1 MSGTTLPTGPTS
13 LQGILPAYVFQEYSD
28 DDNIQAFFVAFNQ
41 FAQVY
46 QDWFNTI
53 NLPIYTQPQ
62 IAGSLLDWV
71 AEGIYG
77 IRRPSLALGKIAG
90 LGLLNTYELNA
101 MMLNSFISRGTITDF
116 TVSDDIFKRIITWF
130 FFKGDGQRMAIGWLK
145 RRIMRFLVGTNGTA
159 PNIDNTYP
167 VGISF
172 GSSNS
177 VVITIT
183 LSPDTPITST
193 IAEIFQA
200 AVQTGAVNLPFQFSF
215 TVLVINATLGLAN
228 NGGVLQVITP
238 VGWPTSA
245 TGLPAGAVWDAGG
258 AVYVI
263 PGITPNP
270 FAPPIFFN
278 SITAAGLLAL
288 GGGNLPL
295 IDPVNRDQI
304 WNNGGIACVS
314 LG

>member
-13 LQGILPAYVFQEYSD
+13 LTAILAAYAFQQFAD
-28 DDNIQAFFVAFNQ
+28 DDGIQALFASFNGI
-41 FAQVY
+41 AQNY
-46 QDWFNTI
+46 TDFLTDL
-53 NLPIYTQPQ
+53 NLPIYTGLS
-62 IAGSLLDWV
+62 GSLLDWV
-71 AEGIYG
+71 AQGVYG
-77 IRRPSLALGKIAG
+77 IQRPSLQSGMITGK
-90 LGLLNTYELNA
+90 GLLNTFQLNTL
-101 MMLNSFISRGTITDF
+101 MLNSFVLSGSIAAF
-116 TVSDDIFKRIITWF
+116 VVNDDIFKRIITWF
-130 FFKGDGQRMAIGWLK
+130 FFKGDGFQFSIQWLK
-145 RRIMRFLVGTNGTA
+145 RRIMRFLIGTNGTA
-159 PNIDNTYP
+159 PNIDQTYP

-183 LSPDTPITST
+183 ITSGGQITQT
-193 IAEIFQA
+193 IANVFSA
-200 AVQTGAVNLPFQFSF
+200 AVQTGAINLPFQFAF
-215 TVLVINATLGLAN
+215 TVVIINAASGLAN

-238 VGWPTSA
+238 AGWPTSA
-245 TGLPAGAVWDAGG
+245 SGLPAGAVWDAGG

-270 FAPPIFFN
+270 AAPPVLYS

-288 GGGNLPL
+288 GGGDLPL
-295 IDPVNRDQI
+295 IDPVNALQI